1 MGRPLWSTVYSTS
14 VQESVTKGP
23 GKWNPNDPF
32 DPDSDAFFANAEFE
46 VPIAEAT
53 PAELSALSTFD
64 WDSRGSADRRRD
76 MLDGMARR
84 RRAEALDSIRRARAV
99 IDSRRQVLRDE
110 NSAPSAH
117 GSSSTTALSISNDPA
132 PTAASGRPISP
143 LGSETESDDDLFIMQ
158 FADPESLI
166 RPPRTSTSF
175 IERATSYRNNAA
187 NLEPS
192 EIRDRIRAVQ
202 DRVQGSRRRLVDI
215 LRLDRE
221 RVRQLDRELRNV
233 DRNRQAQRRE
243 EGLSQSSSRPSSRQ
257 RRDPLH
263 STLRSRTSA
272 PESSTTTVGPAGTLE
287 AGSTSDF
294 EAEEEIRRSVEI
306 ARSVFRR
313 QRLREIEARNRSL
326 ITP

>member
-1 MGRPLWSTVYSTS
+1 MGRPLWSTVYNTS

-53 PAELSALSTFD
+53 STELNALSAFD

-117 GSSSTTALSISNDPA
+117 ASSSTTALSISNAPA
-132 PTAASGRPISP
+132 PTASSGRPISP

-166 RPPRTSTSF
+166 RPPRTSSST
-175 IERATSYRNNAA
+175 ERATSYRNHAA

-243 EGLSQSSSRPSSRQ
+243 EGSSQSSGRPLSRQ
-257 RRDPLH
+257 RRDLLH

-272 PESSTTTVGPAGTLE
+272 PESSTTTVGSAGTPE
-287 AGSTSDF
+287 AGPTSDF

>member
-1 MGRPLWSTVYSTS
+1 MGRPLWSTVYNTS
-14 VQESVTKGP
+14 VQESVIKSP

-46 VPIAEAT
+46 VPIAAAT
-53 PAELSALSTFD
+53 PAELSALSAFD

-110 NSAPSAH
+110 NSAPAAH
-117 GSSSTTALSISNDPA
+117 NSSSTTTALPNAPA
-132 PTAASGRPISP
+132 PTASSGGPISP
-143 LGSETESDDDLFIMQ
+143 LSSETESDDDLFIMQ

-166 RPPRTSTSF
+166 RPPRTSSSF
-175 IERATSYRNNAA
+175 TERTTSYRNHAA

-202 DRVQGSRRRLVDI
+202 DRVQGNRRRLVDL

-233 DRNRQAQRRE
+233 DRNGQTQRRE
-243 EGLSQSSSRPSSRQ
+243 EGSSQSSSRPSSRQ
-257 RRDPLH
+257 RRDLLY
-263 STLRSRTSA
+263 SALRSRTSA
-272 PESSTTTVGPAGTLE
+272 PESS
-287 AGSTSDF
+287 STPEVEPTSEF